1 MPTLQC
7 VGLAPDLQPP
17 RFGFFGIGVSI
28 RGHSDI
34 AKPAAVTTDSF
45 VDDFLEFLG
54 ASPTPF
60 HAVANMARRLEA
72 AGFTRLREQETWRL
86 EENGRYYI
94 VRNGSSIVAFCN
106 VGDPGQGIRMVG
118 AHTDSP
124 CLKIKP
130 QPERVKKGYLQ
141 VLAETYGGVL
151 LNPWFDRDL
160 SIAGRVTLQ
169 AADQTLIH
177 RLVDFKR
184 PVAVIPSLAIH
195 LDRDANSNRSVNAHS
210 HTLPILLRTE
220 EEQPEFRKLLAEQI
234 AREHPGYA
242 DADIL
247 GFELALYD
255 SQPPARVGING
266 EFITGARL
274 DNLASCYIGLRAVID
289 HDHELPALLVCND
302 HEEVGSQSAAGADGP
317 FLRDV
322 INRWLG
328 NRASMTAA
336 MDRSLLIS
344 ADNAHAL
351 HPNYTDRHDENHDP
365 VMNAGPVVKINHNQR
380 YATNSETGGIFRAL
394 CKRAEVPVQ
403 SFVSRS
409 DMACGTTIGPITA
422 GEIGVKTLDVGI
434 PQLAM
439 HSIRETCGAR
449 DPEYLYRALR
459 EFFDTRKLQAQE
471 AF

>member
-1 MPTLQC
+1 MR
-7 VGLAPDLQPP
+7 VV
-17 RFGFFGIGVSI
+17 FGKF
-28 RGHSDI
+28 RNLNN
-34 AKPAAVTTDSF
+34 PAAVTANPF

-72 AGFTRLREQETWRL
+72 AGFIRLREQETWQL
-86 EENGRYYI
+86 EDNRRYFV

-106 VGDPGQGIRMVG
+106 AGDPGRGIRMVG

-130 QPERVKKGYLQ
+130 RPERVRKGYFQ

-160 SIAGRVTLQ
+160 SIAGRLTLQ
-169 AADQTLIH
+169 TPDQSLVH
-177 RLVDFKR
+177 RLIDFKR

-195 LDRDANSNRSVNAHS
+195 LDRDANSNRSINAQT
-210 HTLPILLRTE
+210 HTIPILFRTE
-220 EEQPEFRKLLAEQI
+220 ENNPKLRAVLADQL
-234 AREHPGYA
+234 ARQHPDHA
-242 DADIL
+242 DAEIL
-247 GFELALYD
+247 GFELSLYD
-255 SQPPARVGING
+255 TQPPARLGVHGD
-266 EFITGARL
+266 FISGARL

-289 HDHELPALLVCND
+289 HPHELPALLICND

-328 NRASMTAA
+328 DRASVSAA
-336 MDRSLLIS
+336 MDRSLLVS
-344 ADNAHAL
+344 ADNAHGV
-351 HPNYTDRHDENHDP
+351 HPNYSDRHDENHDP
-365 VMNAGPVVKINHNQR
+365 LLNAGPAIKVNHNQR
-380 YATNSETGGIFRAL
+380 YATNSETGGMFEAL
-394 CKRAEVPVQ
+394 CRRAEVPVQ

-422 GEIGVKTLDVGI
+422 GEIGVKSLDVGI

-439 HSIRETCGAR
+439 HSIRETCGAH

-459 EFFDTRKLQAQE
+459 AFFDTRNLQAQE

>member
-1 MPTLQC
+1 M
-7 VGLAPDLQPP
+7 
-17 RFGFFGIGVSI
+17 
-28 RGHSDI
+28 
-34 AKPAAVTTDSF
+34 TTDPF

-60 HAVANMARRLEA
+60 HAVANMARRLET
-72 AGFTRLREQETWRL
+72 AGFIRLREQESWDL
-86 EENGRYYI
+86 EVNQRYYV
-94 VRNGSSIVAFCN
+94 VRNGSSLVAFCN
-106 VGDPGQGIRMVG
+106 TGDPGQGIRLVG

-130 QPERVKKGYLQ
+130 QPERVRRGYFQ
-141 VLAETYGGVL
+141 VLAEPYGGVL

-169 AADQTLIH
+169 AGGESLVH
-177 RLVDFKR
+177 RLLDFRR

-195 LDRDANSNRSVNAHS
+195 LDREANSNRSINAHTD
-210 HTLPILLRTE
+210 TLPILLRTE
-220 EEQPEFRKLLAEQI
+220 EENPALTAVLADQI
-234 AREHPGYA
+234 AREHPDYA
-242 DADIL
+242 GAEIL
-247 GFELALYD
+247 GFELSLYD
-255 SQPPARVGING
+255 TQPPARVGVNG

-274 DNLASCYIGLRAVID
+274 DNLASCYIGLRAVLD
-289 HDHELPALLVCND
+289 HDHQLPALLVCND

-328 NRASMTAA
+328 NRASMTTA
-336 MDRSLLIS
+336 MDCSLLVS
-344 ADNAHAL
+344 ADNAHGL

-365 VMNAGPVVKINHNQR
+365 LLNGGPVIKVNHNQR
-380 YATNSETGGIFRAL
+380 YATNSETAGMFKAL
-394 CKRAEVPVQ
+394 CRRAEVPVQ
-403 SFVSRS
+403 SFVSRA
-409 DMACGTTIGPITA
+409 DMGCGTTIGPITA

-434 PQLAM
+434 AQLAM

-459 EFFDTRKLQAQE
+459 AFFDTPNLQAQE

>member
-1 MPTLQC
+1 
-7 VGLAPDLQPP
+7 
-17 RFGFFGIGVSI
+17 
-28 RGHSDI
+28 
-34 AKPAAVTTDSF
+34 VTTDPF
-45 VDDFLEFLG
+45 TDDFLQFLA

-60 HAVANMARRLEA
+60 HAVANMARRLET
-72 AGFTRLREQETWRL
+72 AGFIRLREQETWQLDDNR
-86 EENGRYYI
+86 RYYVI
-94 VRNGSSIVAFCN
+94 RNGSSIVAFCN
-106 VGDPGQGIRMVG
+106 TGDPAQGIRMVG

-130 QPERVKKGYLQ
+130 LPERLTKGYLQ
-141 VLAETYGGVL
+141 LLAEPYGGVL

-160 SIAGRVTLQ
+160 SIAGRVTVQ
-169 AADQTLIH
+169 SADQSLSH
-177 RLVDFKR
+177 RLIDFER

-195 LDRDANSNRSVNAHS
+195 LDREANSSRSINAQTD
-210 HTLPILLRTE
+210 TLPIVLQTDE
-220 EEQPEFRKLLAEQI
+220 KEPDFRALLAQQV
-234 AREHPGYA
+234 AREHPDFA
-242 DADIL
+242 DSEIL
-247 GFELALYD
+247 GFELSLYD
-255 SQPPARVGING
+255 TQPPARLGINE

-274 DNLASCYIGLRAVID
+274 DNLASCYIGLRAVTD
-289 HDHELPALLVCND
+289 HAHELPALLVCND

-322 INRWLG
+322 ISRWLG
-328 NRASMTAA
+328 TRASLTAA

-344 ADNAHAL
+344 ADNAHGL

-365 VMNAGPVVKINHNQR
+365 LLNGGAVIKVNHNQR
-380 YATNSETGGIFRAL
+380 YATNSETGAMFRAL

-403 SFVSRS
+403 SFSSRA
-409 DMACGTTIGPITA
+409 DMSCGTTIGPITA

-434 PQLAM
+434 PQFAM

-459 EFFDTRKLQAQE
+459 AFFDTRNLQATE

>member
-1 MPTLQC
+1 
-7 VGLAPDLQPP
+7 
-17 RFGFFGIGVSI
+17 
-28 RGHSDI
+28 
-34 AKPAAVTTDSF
+34 VTDNPF

-60 HAVANMARRLEA
+60 HAVASMARRLEA
-72 AGFTRLREQETWRL
+72 AGFTRLHEQESWQL
-86 EENGRYYI
+86 EDDGRYYVI
-94 VRNGSSIVAFCN
+94 RNGSSIVAFCN
-106 VGDPGQGIRMVG
+106 TGDPGQGIRMVG

-130 QPERVKKGYLQ
+130 QPERVKKGYFQ

-160 SIAGRVTLQ
+160 SIAGRVTLETG
-169 AADQTLIH
+169 DRCLVH
-177 RLVDFKR
+177 RLVDFRR

-195 LDRDANSNRSVNAHS
+195 LDREANSNRTINAQN

-220 EEQPEFRKLLAEQI
+220 EAEPEFRALLAEQI
-234 AREHPGYA
+234 AREHPDFA
-242 DADIL
+242 DASIL

-274 DNLASCYIGLRAVID
+274 DNLASCHIALRALVD
-289 HDHELPALLVCND
+289 HQHGLPTLLVCND
-302 HEEVGSQSAAGADGP
+302 HEEVGSQSSCGADGP

-322 INRWLG
+322 IDRWLG
-328 NRASMTAA
+328 GRASMAA
-336 MDRSLLIS
+336 VMNRSMLIS

-351 HPNYTDRHDENHDP
+351 HPNYPDRHDVNHDP
-365 VMNAGPVVKINHNQR
+365 LLNGGPVIKVNHNQR
-380 YATNSETGGIFRAL
+380 YATNSETAGMFTAL
-394 CKRAEVPVQ
+394 CRSAGVPVQ
-403 SFVSRS
+403 SFVARS
-409 DMACGTTIGPITA
+409 DMACGTTIGPITS
-422 GEIGVKTLDVGI
+422 GQIGVRALDVGI

-439 HSIRETCGAR
+439 HSIRETCGSR
-449 DPEYLYRALR
+449 DPEYLYRVLG
-459 EFFDTRKLQAQE
+459 EFFDTRELNAVE